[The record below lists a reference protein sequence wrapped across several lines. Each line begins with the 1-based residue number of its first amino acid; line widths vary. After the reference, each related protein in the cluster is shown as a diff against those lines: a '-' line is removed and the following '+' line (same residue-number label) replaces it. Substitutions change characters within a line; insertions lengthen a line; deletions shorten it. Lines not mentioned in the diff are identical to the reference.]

1 MFFVTP
7 TYFQP
12 MFANVVGWALIVVA
26 AFLIFIG
33 NLIIR
38 RIVQIEV

>member
-12 MFANVVGWALIVVA
+12 MFGNIIGWILLAIGG
-26 AFLIFIG
+26 FMIFIG

-38 RIVQIEV
+38 RIVAIEV